1 MEKMLLTAIFLAAPS
16 LAAAQIPQHTVYAEG
31 SVGAAFTQRIDTKQ
45 FSFSDPMNTFTGRAQ
60 LDYGTQFT
68 AGGELGL
75 TLFGGSIRTGISY
88 DYANATVHSATLIG
102 VLNGSPVSGPFSRTE
117 LGTVA
122 TDFDNT
128 VQIVAVNV
136 YYNLLAADA
145 PVQPYLGV
153 GFGSG
158 KIQTANS
165 NEFVVTGT
173 VGARIRV
180 SDQIYVGARYRFSH
194 IEGITD
200 VLGIQYNPIE
210 FHTVSAI
217 IGFYL
222 F

>member
-1 MEKMLLTAIFLAAPS
+1 MKKTILTFIFLAVPAV
-16 LAAAQIPQHTVYAEG
+16 AAAQDRTVYLEG
-31 SVGAAFTQRIDTKQ
+31 SAGAAFTQTVRTKQ
-45 FSFSDPMNTFTGRAQ
+45 FSFTDPTNSFSGTAA

-68 AGGELGL
+68 VGAEAGLA
-75 TLFGGSIRTGISY
+75 LFDGRIRAGVSY
-88 DYANATVHSATLIG
+88 DYANATVHSATLKG
-102 VLNGSPVSGPFSRTE
+102 TLNGVPVNGPFSRAA

-128 VQIVAVNV
+128 VQIIAVNA
-136 YYNLLAADA
+136 YYTLLPEEAQI
-145 PVQPYLGV
+145 QPYIGV

-158 KIQTANS
+158 KIQTAAS

-173 VGARIRV
+173 VGARMRI
-180 SDQIYVGARYRFSH
+180 SDRMYVGARYRFSH

-200 VLGIQYNPIE
+200 VIGIKYDPIE